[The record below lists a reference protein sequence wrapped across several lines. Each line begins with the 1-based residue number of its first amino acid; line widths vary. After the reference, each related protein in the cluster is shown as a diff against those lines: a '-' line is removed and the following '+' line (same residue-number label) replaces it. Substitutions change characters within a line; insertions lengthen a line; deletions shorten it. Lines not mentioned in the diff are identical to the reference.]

1 MKYPK
6 KKYLK
11 ISPEKFRSWIVEI
24 MNEPKFYYA
33 DAKIVAKEIEH
44 RFGGLASSHLY
55 KIRAMRIDVRTFV
68 NNE

>member
-6 KKYLK
+6 EKYVK
-11 ISPEKFRSWIVEI
+11 ISSVEFRSWITEI
-24 MNEPKFYYA
+24 MNEPKFCYA

-44 RFGGLASSHLY
+44 RFGGIASSHLY
-55 KIRAMRIDVRTFV
+55 KIRAMRLDVRSFV